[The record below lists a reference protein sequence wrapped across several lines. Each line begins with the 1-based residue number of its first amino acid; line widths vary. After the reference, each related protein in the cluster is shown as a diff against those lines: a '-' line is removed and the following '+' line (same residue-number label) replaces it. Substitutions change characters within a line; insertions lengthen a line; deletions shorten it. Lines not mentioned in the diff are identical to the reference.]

1 MLLKWQVTSASGLE
15 GASDNFGKSAAGRRY
30 IFHSTRALE
39 AYTFL
44 KLEHG
49 KKEPG
54 LRTIEILALGF
65 EITPEPRR
73 GIGSPSAAD

>member
-44 KLEHG
+44 SLN
-49 KKEPG
+49 
-54 LRTIEILALGF
+54 TA
-65 EITPEPRR
+65 RR
-73 GIGSPSAAD
+73 NRG